1 MKRKAISF
9 YSKFHCIG
17 SKCPSNCCQNWV
29 IRIDDETHKHMMRE
43 AFPKN
48 LKYRIFTV
56 NEAGGFHHIRTIAG
70 KCPYL
75 RAGLCSFQ
83 WNHRMDL
90 MPQICQVYPRRV
102 VSYGSEA
109 EISLELSCI
118 HAAELFLETEGRL
131 TYEEVEDDTIIMW
144 EQGNQDPGFLTFL
157 QESRERMLDY
167 LWEDSH
173 GSLVERQ
180 EALYDYVL
188 SIHRFI
194 VRDQIENAAQV
205 KCKPRDKG
213 AGETFFYPISFLN
226 QILLQDVSFAE
237 SSKKNPTLHHLI
249 DLYIKHAGKLYEDE
263 AEEVFKIW
271 YQEMITA
278 YPKLEDTYLK
288 YFSYVLQQIYTES
301 YEDYHV
307 LRKMLEALWFV
318 DVWKLLDTVSY
329 QVEGK
334 AQNKTKELDPG
345 NQSDSLVDEE
355 LSDSYS
361 TNWADTSEEAKR
373 LAAVE
378 RGFRHRLRLHDIF
391 LERARQEILS

>member
-1 MKRKAISF
+1 M
-9 YSKFHCIG
+9 
-17 SKCPSNCCQNWV
+17 
-29 IRIDDETHKHMMRE
+29 
-43 AFPKN
+43 
-48 LKYRIFTV
+48 
-56 NEAGGFHHIRTIAG
+56 
-70 KCPYL
+70 
-75 RAGLCSFQ
+75 
-83 WNHRMDL
+83 
-90 MPQICQVYPRRV
+90 
-102 VSYGSEA
+102 
-109 EISLELSCI
+109 
-118 HAAELFLETEGRL
+118 
-131 TYEEVEDDTIIMW
+131 
-144 EQGNQDPGFLTFL
+144 
-157 QESRERMLDY
+157 
-167 LWEDSH
+167 
-173 GSLVERQ
+173 
-180 EALYDYVL
+180 
-188 SIHRFI
+188 
-194 VRDQIENAAQV
+194 
-205 KCKPRDKG
+205 
-213 AGETFFYPISFLN
+213 N